1 MDSSQ
6 SSSKKSQSRS
16 RRTHRSKKSQSQQ
29 ASVKPISK
37 PIPEPITKPIPEL
50 EPIPETQSIL
60 LLKSE
65 ADAEKDRGSP
75 RGRNIT
81 KGHVSRMTYPFTEKD
96 QFDGIVFLVGH
107 SEFKKEQQ
115 HLFTRPLFHQHTLLV
130 ANVGN
135 TCHWFS
141 DPKTVEAFIR
151 ERFSDAL
158 SYAPTNIEEF
168 IHTVKSRIRQLPKM
182 KEKIDTRPDY
192 KSFYDA
198 RGKFSNS
205 LSDIKYYEREW
216 EFFTQDNQSKP
227 DGRVM
232 LLRRDKN
239 GNPYFKALY
248 VNDINNGGFR
258 LTKTKLYDKLYD
270 DYHLRNVLL
279 VDFGCTNIR
288 GVDKFSLLMIRKGYF
303 GGKSTYKKYNP
314 KSKK

>member
-1 MDSSQ
+1 
-6 SSSKKSQSRS
+6 
-16 RRTHRSKKSQSQQ
+16 
-29 ASVKPISK
+29 
-37 PIPEPITKPIPEL
+37 
-50 EPIPETQSIL
+50 
-60 LLKSE
+60 
-65 ADAEKDRGSP
+65 
-75 RGRNIT
+75 
-81 KGHVSRMTYPFTEKD
+81 VSRTTYPFTEKD

-107 SEFKKEQQ
+107 SEFKKEEQ

-141 DPKTVEAFIR
+141 DPKTVDAFIR

-168 IHTVKSRIRQLPKM
+168 IHTVKGRIRQLPKM

-198 RGKFSNS
+198 RGKFSDS

-216 EFFTQDNQSKP
+216 EFFTQDSQSKP

-248 VNDINNGGFR
+248 VNDINHGGFR

-279 VDFGCTNIR
+279 VDFGCTNTR
-288 GVDKFSLLMIRKGYF
+288 GVDKLGLLMIRKGYF
-303 GGKSTYKKYNP
+303 GGGKKTYKKYNP